1 MMDCKKIEEMEK
13 RLAGIDT
20 RLDQIATEQQSQ
32 RGRISSNNQMI
43 NDLKGIVENMVKAG
57 CLSDPEEVI
66 EEEERFSK
74 GDIFFVWDNTSDNM
88 SHRIKCLI
96 IRGAADHQFSIID
109 FDHYQELIHFY
120 KVYDG
125 KTYMT
130 KDQIN
135 KAFEEGN
142 NNYSN
147 YRLEQKK

>member
-1 MMDCKKIEEMEK
+1 MTSVEYNLETILLLGNQITDLERRFNLIE
-13 RLAGIDT
+13 R
-20 RLDQIATEQQSQ
+20 
-32 RGRISSNNQMI
+32 NQ
-43 NDLKGIVENMVKAG
+43 VP
-57 CLSDPEEVI
+57 DPEEVI